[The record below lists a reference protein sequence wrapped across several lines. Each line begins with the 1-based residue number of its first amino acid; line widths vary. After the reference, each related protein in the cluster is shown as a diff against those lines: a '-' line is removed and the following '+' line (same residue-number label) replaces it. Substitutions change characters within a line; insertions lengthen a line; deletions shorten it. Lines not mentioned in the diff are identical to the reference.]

1 MQRIGPSTAE
11 IKRMYVKPEH
21 RRSGH
26 GRPMLEELIDSAR
39 GGGYERIRLDSP
51 DFMTAAH
58 RLYRSRGF
66 VDIDAYAESE
76 IPDEYRSHWVFMEL
90 SLRQ

>member
-1 MQRIGPSTAE
+1 
-11 IKRMYVKPEH
+11 
-21 RRSGH
+21 
-26 GRPMLEELIDSAR
+26 
-39 GGGYERIRLDSP
+39 
-51 DFMTAAH
+51 MTAAH